1 MPGFSD
7 SFWTPDYASGLGVLY
22 GKLQQGV
29 VENKQ
34 ILAIAS
40 MRADAEEQYGLRMGD
55 IAPSVDRMTAV
66 GFGKDDGASVRKA
79 YEGIR
84 TEMIEASKN
93 HQKIANNIREL
104 VVSPYRRWSEQH
116 DMRVQYSHDLLQS
129 RIKEHTKQ
137 AELVRKLR
145 STYFNKCRVVE
156 DLEEEN
162 KLAFQDPESSPKIK
176 ATPKIVLPVEEEPD
190 EDPIELGERIFP
202 PDHIKKLLSHMLDNI
217 KLGEA
222 KVPIIGTYLNVS
234 TGADIAQY
242 IQTYMEADNLA
253 QVEII
258 GQDMV
263 DNGLLRLVGNMGNL
277 QDELSMAPQGLPTY
291 RYPRKK
297 KPLMRVTSVASS
309 EDGNGS
315 DSPIAS
321 VSEILSGWN
330 PLNNPYPN
338 ETPSEKLRREAL
350 EADERYKV
358 AVRKLDQ
365 IRCRLEEEVIGQLKY
380 MEQCELDRLKAIK
393 AVVLDFSGAI
403 SNVIPNL
410 QSTVDHMMLY
420 QETIQPLGDL
430 RYLLENYRTGG
441 FVPKIQA
448 YENYYGSVEE
458 QNFGVDLEARARADR
473 KRVPILITTILT
485 YLDNRK
491 KSMEYV
497 RILETTLTNPTGYP
511 ELEGDETR
519 RMIWLTE
526 VDLSTTHKLR
536 QVLNNSKADYAEVL
550 PRFEIPV
557 IASVLRLYLL
567 ELPDS
572 LVSSQVYEIVKTI
585 YSTTAHETTEEGRI
599 KVLQSTL
606 GQLRLV
612 NIATLDAIMT
622 HFTRLID
629 LTSADEEYI
638 TSPFSPCI
646 LRPRIE
652 SSLTMNERHSYRLI
666 RDLFA
671 HKDSIFGELKRQSS
685 ALGITSAGSNRP
697 RAISTDESNR
707 RAAME
712 ARQRAI
718 VNRSRA
724 TSPANRQRHR
734 RDRSSGASEI
744 GRFPINVS
752 SPSDRRSTR
761 GTSLD
766 VPANKA
772 PQPESED
779 APTVNTQV
787 AEPVTNGTYTESPA
801 SAAASNSAHSSSP
814 SPPPVL
820 PETASDDSP
829 TPTPT
834 PAAASAEFEKRSSM
848 SRSSGARYSR
858 KPGLGSV
865 SSFPTGSAAG
875 ASGTDSNRS
884 SIAES
889 EPNRVTLEDKPMDD

>member
-7 SFWTPDYASGLGVLY
+7 SFWTPDYATGLGVLY

-29 VENKQ
+29 IENKQ
-34 ILAIAS
+34 ILTIAT
-40 MRADAEEQYGLRMGD
+40 MRADAEEQYGVRMGE
-55 IAPSVDRMTAV
+55 IAPSVDRMSTL

-79 YEGIR
+79 YEGVR
-84 TEMIEASKN
+84 TEMVEAARN
-93 HQKIANNIREL
+93 HQKIASNIREL
-104 VVSPYRRWSEQH
+104 VVAPFRRWSDQH
-116 DMRVQYSHDLLQS
+116 EYRVQASHDSLQA

-137 AELVRKLR
+137 VDVVKKLR
-145 STYFNKCRVVE
+145 SHYFNKCRVVE

-162 KLAFQDPESSPKIK
+162 KLAFQDPDTSPKPLT
-176 ATPKIVLPVEEEPD
+176 TPKIVLPTPEDEPE
-190 EDPIELGERIFP
+190 EDPYEIGDRIYSP
-202 PDHIKKLLSHMLDNI
+202 EEIKRLLTHMLNNI
-217 KLGEA
+217 RLGEA
-222 KVPIIGTYLNVS
+222 KVPIIGTYQNTS
-234 TGADIAQY
+234 TGAEIVDY
-242 IQTYMEADNLA
+242 IQKNMGATNLA
-253 QVEII
+253 QAELI
-258 GQDMV
+258 GQDLV
-263 DNGLLRLVGNMGNL
+263 DNGFLRLIGNMGSTFANSSKMNY
-277 QDELSMAPQGLPTY
+277 QWRPKVFQITGIPE
-291 RYPRKK
+291 KK

-309 EDGNGS
+309 EDGSGNE
-315 DSPIAS
+315 SPIAS
-321 VSEILSGWN
+321 VQEMLAGWN

-338 ETPSEKLRREAL
+338 ETPAEKLRREAF
-350 EADERYKV
+350 EADEKYKA
-358 AVRKLDQ
+358 AVRRLDQ
-365 IRCRLEEEVIGQLKY
+365 IRCRMEEEIIDNLRF

-441 FVPKIQA
+441 FVPRVQA

-458 QNFGVDLEARARADR
+458 QNFGVDLEARARVDR
-473 KRVPILITTILT
+473 KRVPILVTTILT
-485 YLDNRK
+485 YLDNA
-491 KSMEYV
+491 
-497 RILETTLTNPTGYP
+497 YP
-511 ELEGDETR
+511 ELEGDEAR
-519 RMIWLTE
+519 RAIWLHNPP
-526 VDLSTTHKLR
+526 LAQTHQLR
-536 QVLNNSKADYAEVL
+536 NALNNSKVDYREIL
-550 PRFEIPV
+550 PKFEIPIV
-557 IASVLRLYLL
+557 ASVLKLYLL

-629 LTSADEEYI
+629 LTSAEEQYI
-638 TSPFSPCI
+638 AALAQTLSPCV

-652 SSLTMNERHSYRLI
+652 SSLTMDERHSYRLI

-671 HKDSIFGELKRQSS
+671 HKDAIFGELKRQSS
-685 ALGITSAGSNRP
+685 ALGISSSSRP

-724 TSPANRQRHR
+724 TSPAPGPRHR
-734 RDRSSGASEI
+734 RDRSSGASAAT
-744 GRFPINVS
+744 RFPINVT
-752 SPSDRRSTR
+752 SPTDRSRTPARTSA
-761 GTSLD
+761 SLD
-766 VPANKA
+766 VPPKSESPTTAEHASA
-772 PQPESED
+772 PAPE
-779 APTVNTQV
+779 P
-787 AEPVTNGTYTESPA
+787 AEPATNGAAVESPDSVA
-801 SAAASNSAHSSSP
+801 STASSGTS
-814 SPPPVL
+814 SPPPP
-820 PETASDDSP
+820 PETGSDDSP

-834 PAAASAEFEKRSSM
+834 PALASSGFDKRSSIP
-848 SRSSGARYSR
+848 RSMAGRYTR

-865 SSFPTGSAAG
+865 SSFPIGAG
-875 ASGTDSNRS
+875 ASSASESDSKRS
-884 SIAES
+884 SFAET
-889 EPNRVTLEDKPMDD
+889 EPKGVTLEDRPMDD

>member
-1 MPGFSD
+1 MPGFAD

-55 IAPSVDRMTAV
+55 IAPSVDKMTAV

-84 TEMIEASKN
+84 TEMVEASKN

-104 VVSPYRRWSEQH
+104 VVSPFRRWGEQH
-116 DMRVQYSHDLLQS
+116 DLRVQYSHDLLQS

-162 KLAFQDPESSPKIK
+162 KLAFQDPETSPKIK
-176 ATPKIVLPVEEEPD
+176 APPKIILPTEEEPE

-202 PDHIKKLLSHMLDNI
+202 PDHVKKLLTHMLDNI

-234 TGADIAQY
+234 TGADISQY
-242 IQTYMEADNLA
+242 IQTYMEAENLA

-263 DNGLLRLVGNMGNL
+263 DNGLLRLVGNMGNVFANSSKMNY
-277 QDELSMAPQGLPTY
+277 QWRPKVFQITGIPE
-291 RYPRKK
+291 KK

-321 VSEILSGWN
+321 VSEMLSGWN

-358 AVRKLDQ
+358 AVRRLDQ
-365 IRCRLEEEVIGQLKY
+365 IRCRLEEDVIGQLKY
-380 MEQCELDRLKAIK
+380 MEQCELDRLRAIK

-473 KRVPILITTILT
+473 KRVPILVTTILT
-485 YLDNRK
+485 YLDNR
-491 KSMEYV
+491 
-497 RILETTLTNPTGYP
+497 YP

-550 PRFEIPV
+550 PQFEIPA

-638 TSPFSPCI
+638 TSLAQAFSPCI

-671 HKDSIFGELKRQSS
+671 HKDNIFGELKRQSS
-685 ALGITSAGSNRP
+685 ALGITSSSSNRP

-744 GRFPINVS
+744 GRFPINVN
-752 SPSDRRSTR
+752 SPSDRKSTR
-761 GTSLD
+761 GSLD

-772 PQPESED
+772 PQPGAED
-779 APTVNTQV
+779 APVVNTQV
-787 AEPVTNGTYTESPA
+787 AETITNGTYTESPA
-801 SAAASNSAHSSSP
+801 SAAASSSAHSSSP
-814 SPPPVL
+814 SPPPVSL

-834 PAAASAEFEKRSSM
+834 PAAPSAEFEKRNSM
-848 SRSSGARYSR
+848 SRSSGARSSR
-858 KPGLGSV
+858 KPGLGSL
-865 SSFPTGSAAG
+865 SSFPTGSAVG

>member
-1 MPGFSD
+1 MPGFAD

-55 IAPSVDRMTAV
+55 IAPSVDKMTAV

-84 TEMIEASKN
+84 TEMVEASKN

-104 VVSPYRRWSEQH
+104 VVSPFRRWGEQH

-162 KLAFQDPESSPKIK
+162 KLAFQDPETSPKIK
-176 ATPKIVLPVEEEPD
+176 APPKIILPTEEEPD

-202 PDHIKKLLSHMLDNI
+202 PDHIKKLLTHMLDNI

-222 KVPIIGTYLNVS
+222 KVPIIGTYPNVS
-234 TGADIAQY
+234 TGADISQY
-242 IQTYMEADNLA
+242 IQTYMEAENLA

-263 DNGLLRLVGNMGNL
+263 DNGLLRLVGNMGNVFANSSKMNY
-277 QDELSMAPQGLPTY
+277 QWRPKVFQITGIPE
-291 RYPRKK
+291 KK

-321 VSEILSGWN
+321 VSEMLSGWN

-358 AVRKLDQ
+358 AIRRLDQ

-473 KRVPILITTILT
+473 KRVPILVTTILT
-485 YLDNRK
+485 YLDNR
-491 KSMEYV
+491 
-497 RILETTLTNPTGYP
+497 YP

-519 RMIWLTE
+519 RMIWLTD

-536 QVLNNSKADYAEVL
+536 QILNNSKADYAEVL
-550 PRFEIPV
+550 PQFEIPV

-629 LTSADEEYI
+629 LTSADEDYV
-638 TSPFSPCI
+638 TSLAQAFSPCI

-671 HKDSIFGELKRQSS
+671 HKDNIFGELKRQSS
-685 ALGITSAGSNRP
+685 ALGITSSSSNRP

-744 GRFPINVS
+744 GRFPINVN
-752 SPSDRRSTR
+752 SPSDRKSTR
-761 GTSLD
+761 GSLD

-772 PQPESED
+772 PQPGSED
-779 APTVNTQV
+779 APVVNTQV
-787 AEPVTNGTYTESPA
+787 AETVTNGTYTESPA
-801 SAAASNSAHSSSP
+801 SAAASTSAHSSSP
-814 SPPPVL
+814 SPPPVSL
-820 PETASDDSP
+820 PESASDDSP

-834 PAAASAEFEKRSSM
+834 PAAASAEFEKRNSM
-848 SRSSGARYSR
+848 SRSSGARSSR
-858 KPGLGSV
+858 KPGLGSL
-865 SSFPTGSAAG
+865 SSFPTDSAVRT
-875 ASGTDSNRS
+875 SGTDSNRS

>member
-1 MPGFSD
+1 MPGFAD

-29 VENKQ
+29 VENRQ
-34 ILAIAS
+34 ILTIAS
-40 MRADAEEQYGLRMGD
+40 MRAEAEESYGLRMGD

-84 TEMIEASKN
+84 TEMVEASKN
-93 HQKIANNIREL
+93 HQKISNNIREL
-104 VVSPYRRWSEQH
+104 VVTPFRRWGEQH
-116 DMRVQYSHDLLQS
+116 EMRVQYSHDLLQT

-162 KLAFQDPESSPKIK
+162 KLAFQDPETSPKVK
-176 ATPKIVLPVEEEPD
+176 PTPKIVLPTEEEPD
-190 EDPIELGERIFP
+190 EDPIELGERVFP
-202 PDHIKKLLSHMLDNI
+202 PDHIKKLLAHMLDHI

-242 IQTYMEADNLA
+242 IQTYMEAENLT
-253 QVEII
+253 QVERI

-263 DNGLLRLVGNMGNL
+263 DNGLLRLVGNMGNVFANSSKMNYQWRPKVFQL
-277 QDELSMAPQGLPTY
+277 TGIPE
-291 RYPRKK
+291 KK

-309 EDGNGS
+309 EDG
-315 DSPIAS
+315 S
-321 VSEILSGWN
+321 VSESPITSVSEMLSGWN

-338 ETPSEKLRREAL
+338 ETPSDKLRREAL

-358 AVRKLDQ
+358 AVRRLDQ
-365 IRCRLEEEVIGQLKY
+365 IRCRLEEEVIAQLKY

-458 QNFGVDLEARARADR
+458 QNFGVDLEARARVDR
-473 KRVPILITTILT
+473 KRVPILVTTILT
-485 YLDNRK
+485 YLDNR
-491 KSMEYV
+491 
-497 RILETTLTNPTGYP
+497 YP

-519 RMIWLTE
+519 RMIWLTD
-526 VDLSTTHKLR
+526 VDLARTHKLR
-536 QVLNNSKADYAEVL
+536 YVLNNSKADYNELL
-550 PRFEIPV
+550 PQFEIPV

-629 LTSADEEYI
+629 LTSADEDYI
-638 TSPFSPCI
+638 TSLAQAFSPCI
-646 LRPRIE
+646 LRPRFE

-671 HKDSIFGELKRQSS
+671 HKDAIFGELKRQSS
-685 ALGITSAGSNRP
+685 ALGINSTGHQS
-697 RAISTDESNR
+697 RARSISTDESNR

-724 TSPANRQRHR
+724 TSPAARQRHR
-734 RDRSSGASEI
+734 RDRSSGASEM
-744 GRFPINVS
+744 GRFPINVN
-752 SPSDRRSTR
+752 SPSSIADRRAVR
-761 GTSLD
+761 GPSLD
-766 VPANKA
+766 VPTN
-772 PQPESED
+772 ESTPAAAEVP
-779 APTVNTQV
+779 AIATQV
-787 AEPVTNGTYTESPA
+787 AEPVTNGSSVDSPT
-801 SAAASNSAHSSSP
+801 STAASISGYSGSP
-814 SPPPVL
+814 SPPPVSTGH
-820 PETASDDSP
+820 ETVSDDSP

-834 PAAASAEFEKRSSM
+834 PAVASSEFDKRNSV
-848 SRSSGARYSR
+848 SRSSVRMSGR
-858 KPGLGSV
+858 KAGLGSL
-865 SSFPTGSAAG
+865 SSFPTGSAVG
-875 ASGTDSNRS
+875 AAGTDSNRS

>member
-1 MPGFSD
+1 MPGFAD

-55 IAPSVDRMTAV
+55 IAPSVDKMTAV

-84 TEMIEASKN
+84 TEMVEASKN

-104 VVSPYRRWSEQH
+104 VVSPFRRWGEQH

-162 KLAFQDPESSPKIK
+162 KLAFQDPETSPKIK
-176 ATPKIVLPVEEEPD
+176 APPKIILPTEEEPD

-202 PDHIKKLLSHMLDNI
+202 PDHIKKLLTHMLDNI

-222 KVPIIGTYLNVS
+222 KVPIIGTYSNVS
-234 TGADIAQY
+234 TGADISQY
-242 IQTYMEADNLA
+242 IQTYMEAENLA

-263 DNGLLRLVGNMGNL
+263 DSGLLRLVGNMGNVFANSSKMNY
-277 QDELSMAPQGLPTY
+277 QWRPKK
-291 RYPRKK
+291 KK
-297 KPLMRVTSVASS
+297 KPLMRVTSAASS

-321 VSEILSGWN
+321 VSEMLSGWN

-358 AVRKLDQ
+358 AIRRLDQ

-473 KRVPILITTILT
+473 KRVPILVTTILT
-485 YLDNRK
+485 YLDNR
-491 KSMEYV
+491 
-497 RILETTLTNPTGYP
+497 YP

-519 RMIWLTE
+519 RMIWLTD

-550 PRFEIPV
+550 PQFEIPV

-629 LTSADEEYI
+629 LTSADEDYV
-638 TSPFSPCI
+638 TSLAQAFSPCI

-671 HKDSIFGELKRQSS
+671 HKDNIFGELKRQSS
-685 ALGITSAGSNRP
+685 ALGITSSSSNRP

-724 TSPANRQRHR
+724 PSPANRQRHR

-744 GRFPINVS
+744 GRFPINVN
-752 SPSDRRSTR
+752 SPSDRKSTR
-761 GTSLD
+761 GSLD

-772 PQPESED
+772 PQPEAED
-779 APTVNTQV
+779 APVVNTQV
-787 AEPVTNGTYTESPA
+787 AETVTNGTYTESPS
-801 SAAASNSAHSSSP
+801 SAAASTSAHSSSP
-814 SPPPVL
+814 SPPPVSL

-834 PAAASAEFEKRSSM
+834 PAAASAEFEKRNSM
-848 SRSSGARYSR
+848 SRSSGARSSR
-858 KPGLGSV
+858 KPGLGSL
-865 SSFPTGSAAG
+865 SSFPTDSAART
-875 ASGTDSNRS
+875 SGTDSNRS

>member
-1 MPGFSD
+1 MPGFAD
-7 SFWTPDYASGLGVLY
+7 SFWTPDYATGLGVLY

-34 ILAIAS
+34 ILMIAS
-40 MRADAEEQYGLRMGD
+40 LRADAEDQYGLRMGD
-55 IAPSVDRMTAV
+55 IAPNVDRLTAG

-79 YEGIR
+79 YEGVR
-84 TEMIEASKN
+84 TEMIEASRN
-93 HQKIANNIREL
+93 HQKIASNIREL
-104 VVSPYRRWSEQH
+104 VVAPFRRWSEQH
-116 DMRVQYSHDLLQS
+116 EYRVQASHDSLQA

-137 AELVRKLR
+137 MELVKKLR

-162 KLAFQDPESSPKIK
+162 KLAFQDPDNSPRLKP
-176 ATPKIVLPVEEEPD
+176 TPKIILPSDEGPEEE
-190 EDPIELGERIFP
+190 EDPIEIGERIFP
-202 PDHIKKLLSHMLDNI
+202 PEEVKKLLTHMLDNI
-217 KLGEA
+217 KIGEA
-222 KVPIIGTYLNVS
+222 KVPIIGTYQNVS
-234 TGADIAQY
+234 TGADIVEY
-242 IQTYMEADNLA
+242 IQNNMDASNLA
-253 QVEII
+253 QAERI
-258 GQDMV
+258 GQDLA
-263 DNGLLRLVGNMGNL
+263 DNGFLRLVGNIGNTFANSSKL
-277 QDELSMAPQGLPTY
+277 NYQWRSKVFQITGIPE
-291 RYPRKK
+291 KK
-297 KPLMRVTSVASS
+297 KPLMRVTSAASS
-309 EDGNGS
+309 EDGV
-315 DSPIAS
+315 DSPIQS
-321 VSEILSGWN
+321 MTEMIDRWN

-338 ETPSEKLRREAL
+338 ETPAEKLRREAT
-350 EADERYKV
+350 EADERYKQ

-365 IRCRLEEEVIGQLKY
+365 LRCRLEEHIIENLRF

-441 FVPKIQA
+441 FVPRVQA

-458 QNFGVDLEARARADR
+458 QNFGVDLEARARVDR
-473 KRVPILITTILT
+473 KRVPILVTTLLT
-485 YLDNRK
+485 YLDNR
-491 KSMEYV
+491 
-497 RILETTLTNPTGYP
+497 YP
-511 ELEGDETR
+511 ELEGDEAR
-519 RMIWLTE
+519 RAIWLHNPK
-526 VDLSTTHKLR
+526 LAQTHELR
-536 QVLNNSKADYAEVL
+536 NALNNSKVDYSEVL
-550 PRFEIPV
+550 PQFEIPIV
-557 IASVLRLYLL
+557 ASVLKLYLL

-622 HFTRLID
+622 HFTRLLD
-629 LTSADEEYI
+629 LTSADEQYI
-638 TSPFSPCI
+638 ASLAQVLAPCV
-646 LRPRIE
+646 LRPRTE
-652 SSLTMNERHSYRLI
+652 SSLTMDERHSYRLI

-685 ALGITSAGSNRP
+685 ALGISTSSRP

-724 TSPANRQRHR
+724 ASPSTRQRHR
-734 RDRSSGASEI
+734 RDRSSGASET

-752 SPSDRRSTR
+752 SPADRRSGGTAR
-761 GTSLD
+761 HTSLD
-766 VPANKA
+766 VPTNPSSNETPPTPDH
-772 PQPESED
+772 PQPVVDTHVEE
-779 APTVNTQV
+779 A
-787 AEPVTNGTYTESPA
+787 ATNGTSPTL
-801 SAAASNSAHSSSP
+801 
-814 SPPPVL
+814 PVPL
-820 PETASDDSP
+820 PPETVSDGSP

-834 PAAASAEFEKRSSM
+834 PAPGTGEFEKRNPH
-848 SRSSGARYSR
+848 RSSGARSTR
-858 KPGLGSV
+858 KPGLGSI
-865 SSFPTGSAAG
+865 SSFPAG
-875 ASGTDSNRS
+875 AGAGTDSSRS
-884 SIAES
+884 SVAES
-889 EPNRVTLEDKPMDD
+889 ESKGVTLEDKPMDD